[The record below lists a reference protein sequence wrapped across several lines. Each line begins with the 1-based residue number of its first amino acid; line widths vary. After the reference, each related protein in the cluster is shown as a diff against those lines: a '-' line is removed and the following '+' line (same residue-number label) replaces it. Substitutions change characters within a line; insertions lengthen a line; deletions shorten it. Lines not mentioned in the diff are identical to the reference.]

1 MAPSTISFR
10 DDAKNTMGLG
20 RRDFFHETVSTRSAR
35 VTLARAAQA
44 VAMRAE
50 ALSLFRRLHRAAGL
64 MPTSNRA
71 SFVRAKVRHEYE
83 AHRGEPDVDR
93 VRFLLRVGETQ
104 LDNIKSQAEHLSA
117 LFADPN
123 LHARE

>member
-1 MAPSTISFR
+1 
-10 DDAKNTMGLG
+10 
-20 RRDFFHETVSTRSAR
+20 
-35 VTLARAAQA
+35 
-44 VAMRAE
+44 MRAE

-64 MPTSNRA
+64 MPTSSRA

>member
-1 MAPSTISFR
+1 
-10 DDAKNTMGLG
+10 
-20 RRDFFHETVSTRSAR
+20 
-35 VTLARAAQA
+35 
-44 VAMRAE
+44 MRAE
-50 ALSLFRRLHRAAGL
+50 ALSLFRQLHRAAGL
-64 MPTSNRA
+64 MPTSNRTA
-71 SFVRAKVRHEYE
+71 FVRAKVRHEYE
-83 AHRGEPDVDR
+83 AHRGEPEPDR

>member
-1 MAPSTISFR
+1 MPWLISGRAIFGGST
-10 DDAKNTMGLG
+10 
-20 RRDFFHETVSTRSAR
+20 RDFFVSASHERHSRARGASSRSS
-35 VTLARAAQA
+35 
-44 VAMRAE
+44 AMRAE
-50 ALSLFRRLHRAAGL
+50 ALSLFRQLHRAAGM

-71 SFVRAKVRHEYE
+71 AFVRAKVRDEYE

-104 LDNIKSQAEHLSA
+104 LENIKSQAEHLSA

>member
-1 MAPSTISFR
+1 MNDDDVLSKFREAPRFP
-10 DDAKNTMGLG
+10 
-20 RRDFFHETVSTRSAR
+20 R

-50 ALSLFRRLHRAAGL
+50 ALSLFRQLHRAAGL

-71 SFVRAKVRHEYE
+71 AFVRAKVRHEYE
-83 AHRGEPDVDR
+83 AHRGEPEPDR